1 MDPYG
6 NEPHPSIVLLSVK
19 IFFSRV
25 SIISAAVREEDSTM
39 DNRIAKMRSP
49 AALDPISMSFLKDA
63 QLDKSLQGIEQH
75 ILW

>member
-1 MDPYG
+1 
-6 NEPHPSIVLLSVK
+6 
-19 IFFSRV
+19 
-25 SIISAAVREEDSTM
+25 M